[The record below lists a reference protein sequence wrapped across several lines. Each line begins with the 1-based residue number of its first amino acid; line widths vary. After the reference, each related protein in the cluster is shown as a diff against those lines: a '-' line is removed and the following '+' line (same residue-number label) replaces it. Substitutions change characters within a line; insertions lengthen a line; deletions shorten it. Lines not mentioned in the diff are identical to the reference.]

1 MPEPDAAPNESS
13 AGLIVEQE
21 PTARSGVSPGS
32 PCQVSTTV
40 FETATGAP
48 TWEHGLVVGSGSV
61 GAVLFGP
68 ADRQVVS
75 LSHER
80 FFVPINPRPAAPDV
94 APVLDELRRAVLAG
108 DTARASRLMTQAAQ
122 ASGYAEG
129 LIWTDPLGICA
140 TLVITSSG
148 GSVQAR
154 RAVDLL
160 HGEVSVRWRDR
171 AGGRNALRML
181 APRGEQTVWIGLE
194 SELGMQTGLELGL
207 DPSADPALDTGVPD
221 ASTAVRAALTGG
233 SHGRM
238 VADTGDPATSSV
250 VTATCGSPWSTPAG
264 ALRCRVAVAAGERT
278 TIRLDVAVGSV
289 STSDAAL
296 ADWDTLRE
304 QQAQTHGRLVGVSTL
319 DLSADRPAQTTEQ
332 LWEAARQGEP
342 DARRRVVEVA
352 YLSGRANIIA
362 STGELPPT
370 LQGVWQG
377 TWRPAWSADYTMNG
391 NVQNGGIAGLIP
403 TGTPELAR
411 SLLALVL
418 PFVDDYREN
427 ARRVFG
433 AEGMLLPARMSTHG
447 RANHFAE
454 PHPHLFWVGC
464 GGWVLRFAADLVST
478 TGDRTIV
485 DDELWS
491 LVEGVLR
498 FAETSTVWIDG
509 RRHLVPDYSP
519 ENAPRAHASPI
530 AADATM
536 DVAILRDAARAASVL
551 ARARGDHSL
560 DDRWARLAASLP
572 PYRVADDGTLAE
584 WISDLWPQ
592 NIAHR
597 HTSQLYP
604 LWYEPDPAFVGT
616 TASATRLRAAAA
628 ATVAAKIAWRA
639 QAPTAPPGRMEMA
652 FGLVQVGLAAAAL
665 GDAHSA
671 LTCAHWLA
679 IDHWRPA
686 LTTTHDAGQ
695 IFNLDASGGL
705 SALVAAMLIGSTL
718 DTLTV
723 LPALPAEWERGAVT
737 GLRARG
743 GLVVDRLEWDP
754 SGCTLTLRRLPE
766 ASWLAPADGTLLAA
780 GRTFTASV
788 GPGATLDGRRLR
800 LAEQA
805 VTVRLDWTADG
816 AT

>member
-181 APRGEQTVWIGLE
+181 APRGGQTVWIGLE

-207 DPSADPALDTGVPD
+207 DPSADPALDTEVPD

-433 AEGMLLPARMSTHG
+433 AEGMLLPSRMSTHG

-454 PHPHLFWVGC
+454 AYPHLFWVGC

-485 DDELWS
+485 DDELWA

-498 FAETSTVWIDG
+498 FAETSTVWIEG

-519 ENAPRAHASPI
+519 ENAPDADASPI
-530 AADATM
+530 VADATM
-536 DVAILRDAARAASVL
+536 DVAILRDAARGVG
-551 ARARGDHSL
+551 ARTGAR
-560 DDRWARLAASLP
+560 
-572 PYRVADDGTLAE
+572 
-584 WISDLWPQ
+584 
-592 NIAHR
+592 
-597 HTSQLYP
+597 
-604 LWYEPDPAFVGT
+604 
-616 TASATRLRAAAA
+616 
-628 ATVAAKIAWRA
+628 
-639 QAPTAPPGRMEMA
+639 
-652 FGLVQVGLAAAAL
+652 
-665 GDAHSA
+665 
-671 LTCAHWLA
+671 
-679 IDHWRPA
+679 
-686 LTTTHDAGQ
+686 
-695 IFNLDASGGL
+695 
-705 SALVAAMLIGSTL
+705 
-718 DTLTV
+718 
-723 LPALPAEWERGAVT
+723 
-737 GLRARG
+737 
-743 GLVVDRLEWDP
+743 
-754 SGCTLTLRRLPE
+754 
-766 ASWLAPADGTLLAA
+766 
-780 GRTFTASV
+780 
-788 GPGATLDGRRLR
+788 
-800 LAEQA
+800 
-805 VTVRLDWTADG
+805 
-816 AT
+816 